1 MACFTS
7 DKALSIDKTPSSGP
21 SPARISANIS
31 LLSTSACFCRQVHLC
46 MDDNFG
52 YALPLGFTG
61 ADLFTMGSSRFTG
74 AEGDEIDSEL
84 AWECVLWIVFGRTS
98 STIVF

>member
-1 MACFTS
+1 
-7 DKALSIDKTPSSGP
+7 
-21 SPARISANIS
+21 
-31 LLSTSACFCRQVHLC
+31 

-52 YALPLGFTG
+52 YALTG

-74 AEGDEIDSEL
+74 AEADEIDSEL

-98 STIVF
+98 STIVFLVVA